1 MVAEKFRQRIEATFS
16 ARASTSPS
24 GVTMMRGGD
33 SFPAAFRRADEALYR
48 AKSTGRNCIV
58 FDDGFV
64 IEHTAAVN

>member
-1 MVAEKFRQRIEATFS
+1 
-16 ARASTSPS
+16 
-24 GVTMMRGGD
+24 MMRGGD